1 MVAILFESSPM
12 WLATQMHKADNC
24 KEMAMNIEL
33 THEEKDLLCEIL
45 DRRLKELKVEIHRT
59 DSLLYREGLDKDL
72 VVLERLQERMS
83 AVMAG

>member
-1 MVAILFESSPM
+1 
-12 WLATQMHKADNC
+12 
-24 KEMAMNIEL
+24 MNIEL

-45 DRRLKELKVEIHRT
+45 DRRLNELKVEIHRT